1 MSQEKTYE
9 AGDLMPEGV
18 FQTDR
23 VIFNNPIWKNPA
35 KFRLFFYIYGN
46 AIFSKEGFDIGGIHL
61 SRGQLL
67 KSYRKLSDELEYIEN
82 HSLKKYS
89 ISHIKKLVDE
99 LIKEKRLE
107 IKEVIRWCQKDSFWQ
122 GNILSPG
129 KLREKYD
136 QLTMRMKSKP
146 SKGTAIS
153 PGKTPPSK
161 FDKFYQ

>member
-107 IKEVIRWCQKDSFWQ
+107 MEVSQLGTVFTVLNYGQYQGFVRFEKDSREPV
-122 GNILSPG
+122 SYTH
-129 KLREKYD
+129 LRAHETRHD
-136 QLTMRMKSKP
+136 LVCRLLLE
-146 SKGTAIS
+146 
-153 PGKTPPSK
+153 
-161 FDKFYQ
+161 